1 MFYLLIIVIYF
12 NHHLLLH
19 TTSASSLL
27 FTLDNVRYSLSD
39 RVLTIPKLGALRGIH
54 IDYENEY
61 YKKYN
66 LVNIE
71 AFLGLQYGL
80 YHGRFEPSKERFELH
95 PTTKVNKQI
104 YFGPACAQYIWTNQ
118 SELIRIRTENFAK
131 QYYPKLLKYIQK
143 QNEQQCLYMNIYQPQ
158 IKNLKEPLPVLLFI
172 HGDGYDI
179 GTGAAFDGAI
189 FASYTKA
196 IVVTIN
202 YRLGPFGF
210 LYLSRE
216 NKGDYALHDIYTS
229 LHWLKNYVTNF
240 NGDPDRITLYG
251 TGSGAVLASLVV
263 MLETVNGGT
272 GTIKRRKSLVHRLIL
287 NDQTFLSPYM
297 TSIVNEISSYQRDI
311 LSDLSC
317 STLLCLRN
325 ESLIKTK
332 DLLELNT
339 YSKNYGYI
347 NYIKP
352 LEYPFPFFN
361 SFLDTKIDHINSLRM
376 KFYHQSNTLLPENLH
391 ILLTISSSINHSLF
405 QEININNNNN
415 NRNNIIEDLINYAYT
430 KWNIKTNE
438 YYFDKYLFNY
448 HQQILGPLLKYSKYV
463 SNDRNIHILE
473 RYSNKYQSELP
484 YTFGYVLAPSMS
496 VFNDTYLNADE
507 NERIESMK
515 SMDLFANLIHNGDI
529 NIKSPYHQ
537 NIQYESIEKWH
548 PVFPEFNFI
557 LLKNGNLSQVRGYHA
572 EVHYLFNNI
581 IVNHSENSF
590 DINLLNTWKT
600 LYDVSHKKN
609 QSTNIYSSL
618 LTRQFSPLFDSNNNN
633 NINNQKY
640 IFILAL
646 STFILLIV
654 NLCICIILSRRGQ
667 GCRKREYNCLNDHK
681 QLNLVNQSEQHK
693 HQQRHGGSSPSSTN
707 SNGTITIDS
716 TQQLIVNTNS
726 NEQEHHSS
734 SPLSSL
740 LCTTNSS
747 INSTPPIDVLHP
759 INITKKNGILKCS
772 SIKKTSVL
780 VVASSLPEAIV

>member
-1 MFYLLIIVIYF
+1 MLYLLIIVIYF

-66 LVNIE
+66 LINIE

-104 YFGPACAQYIWTNQ
+104 HFGPACAQHIWINQ

-131 QYYPKLLKYIQK
+131 VYYPKLLKYIEN

-216 NKGDYALHDIYTS
+216 SKGDYALHDIYTA
-229 LHWLKNYVTNF
+229 LHWLKNYVTHF

-287 NDQTFLSPYM
+287 NDQTFLSPHM
-297 TSIVNEISSYQRDI
+297 TSIVNDISSYQKDI
-311 LSDLSC
+311 LLHLSC

-325 ESLIKTK
+325 QSLIKTK

-339 YSKNYGYI
+339 YSKTYGFI
-347 NYIKP
+347 NYVKP

-361 SFLDTKIDHINSLRM
+361 SLLDTKIDHTSPLRM

-405 QEININNNNN
+405 QEININNNND
-415 NRNNIIEDLINYAYT
+415 NIIEDLINYAYT
-430 KWNIKTNE
+430 KWNITTNE

-448 HQQILGPLLKYSKYV
+448 HQQILAPLLKYAKYV

-529 NIKSPYHQ
+529 NVKSPYSQ
-537 NIQYESIEKWH
+537 NIQDKLIEKWY

-557 LLKNGNLSQVRGYHA
+557 LLKNDNLSQIRGYHA
-572 EVHYLFNNI
+572 QVHNLFNNI
-581 IVNHSENSF
+581 ILNHTKNSF

-600 LYDVSHKKN
+600 LYEVSHKN
-609 QSTNIYSSL
+609 NLSTYQSTSIHSSL
-618 LTRQFSPLFDSNNNN
+618 LPRQFSPLFDSNNNN
-633 NINNQKY
+633 NNNNQKY
-640 IFILAL
+640 IFILSL
-646 STFILLIV
+646 SAFILLII
-654 NLCICIILSRRGQ
+654 NFCICIILSKRGQ
-667 GCRKREYNCLNDHK
+667 GCRKREYNCLNNHK
-681 QLNLVNQSEQHK
+681 QLTLVNQSEQHK
-693 HQQRHGGSSPSSTN
+693 HQRRHGGSSPSSTN

-726 NEQEHHSS
+726 IEQEHHSS
-734 SPLSSL
+734 PLPSL
-740 LCTTNSS
+740 LCTTTNSS

-759 INITKKNGILKCS
+759 VNITKKNGILKCS
-772 SIKKTSVL
+772 SIKKTNIL
-780 VVASSLPEAIV
+780 LPSSLPEAIV